1 MVPQFYRLYL
11 KDCMIRVPWLNINY
25 MSPVNLLTPNDD
37 SLIRAAI
44 AELGI
49 DGPVSCQHDLINS
62 TRFPLTRP
70 YQLPEHIQVNPQ
82 LANLIKTFAYHKKK
96 QETIPMSAQQV
107 DQTTR
112 IVNELSS
119 TLKTILRL

>member
-1 MVPQFYRLYL
+1 MQFYRLYL

-49 DGPVSCQHDLINS
+49 DGPVSSYLNTH
-62 TRFPLTRP
+62 
-70 YQLPEHIQVNPQ
+70 
-82 LANLIKTFAYHKKK
+82 
-96 QETIPMSAQQV
+96 
-107 DQTTR
+107 DQTTHGR
-112 IVNELSS
+112 
-119 TLKTILRL
+119 